1 VNFAVKKLLGKRM
14 LVDRRMM
21 QRGVV
26 DVDVVVERIAVV
38 ARIPVRKDVVMKKVF
53 VVWDVL
59 VRR

>member
-1 VNFAVKKLLGKRM
+1 MNFAVKKLLGKRM